1 MEPSPSSQPDTASVQ
16 PHAASDV
23 EGSASTSTGERTYD
37 PAVLLTLWEGHQ
49 TTADLQAIIDAS
61 RREAHDLRNKK
72 KTVMREVKKMKK
84 AQSKIRLKTVK
95 LPTQDL
101 LRELEFR
108 ASHKEAVARAA
119 TGASETRS
127 STSSSSGQRPKVPL
141 RRGLI

>member
-1 MEPSPSSQPDTASVQ
+1 MKM
-16 PHAASDV
+16 
-23 EGSASTSTGERTYD
+23 
-37 PAVLLTLWEGHQ
+37 
-49 TTADLQAIIDAS
+49 
-61 RREAHDLRNKK
+61 KK

-84 AQSKIRLKTVK
+84 AQSKIMLKTAK

-119 TGASETRS
+119 TAANGTRS